1 MGHNNYEIAFEFT
14 IIETIISFDSYKYLC
29 KNKSFLTNFEKSQWD
44 PKYFVIAFK
53 FTILITVKIFFGF
66 KAGYLEESRISD
78 ILSQYFS
85 TSTVLWGACNYNHE
99 VHTVTDPYSKIFV
112 STAAPQTLK
121 RTGRVCQNYSL
132 LQINLLYK
140 LKIF

>member
-14 IIETIISFDSYKYLC
+14 IIETIISFDSYKISM
-29 KNKSFLTNFEKSQWD
+29 KKQKFLTNFVKSQWD
-44 PKYFVIAFK
+44 QKYFVIAFK

-66 KAGYLEESRISD
+66 KAGYLEECRISD
-78 ILSQYFS
+78 IISQYFS
-85 TSTVLWGACNYNHE
+85 TSTVLWGACKYNHE
-99 VHTVTDPYSKIFV
+99 VHTVTDPYGKIFV

-121 RTGRVCQNYSL
+121 RTGRVCQKYGL

-140 LKIF
+140 VKIF